1 VVKFHL
7 IQPGMIGRR
16 HEIERGMAGQDPVLY
31 QRYLEEI
38 RGYIKLADELGYAS
52 YGHNEHHLQIEG
64 FEITNHPGMFSL
76 FVGLH
81 SKRLKVATLGY
92 VLTTHN
98 PVRAAE
104 EIATLDHML
113 KGRLMVGFTRGYQSR
128 WVGSYA
134 AVPGVNATTPE
145 LAKQRDDVDQMNRE
159 IFEECVQIVKTAWLN
174 PTFSFKGKY
183 WQFPPES
190 GLTGHPAY
198 VKWGAGQG
206 EDGMVHEIGI
216 APHCYQDP
224 HPPLYGAFAHS
235 MRTIDMWAR
244 EGGKP
249 IVMANQMDF
258 CEALWSRYIKT
269 AEEAGREVKRE
280 DAAAWGGV
288 LMLGDTDEQVA
299 RIKDEHDWYW
309 HNFFLPFGQG
319 YANTLIGSADAI
331 SKQIEDAHERLG
343 FNEMWI
349 QFGQGHLD
357 PEENEEE
364 LYRFANEVIPRFSTK
379 DADGTWV

>member
-1 VVKFHL
+1 
-7 IQPGMIGRR
+7 
-16 HEIERGMAGQDPVLY
+16 
-31 QRYLEEI
+31 
-38 RGYIKLADELGYAS
+38 
-52 YGHNEHHLQIEG
+52 
-64 FEITNHPGMFSL
+64 MFSL

-81 SKRLKVATLGY
+81 STRMKVATLGY
-92 VLTTHN
+92 VLPTHN

-134 AVPGVNATTPE
+134 AVPGVNATTPD
-145 LAKQRDDVDQMNRE
+145 LAKSRDDVDTMNRE
-159 IFEECVQIVKTAWLN
+159 IFEECVAIVKTAWLN
-174 PTFSFKGKY
+174 STFSYKGKY
-183 WQFPPES
+183 WQFPPET

-198 VKWGAGQG
+198 EKYGAGMG

-216 APHCYQDP
+216 APRCYQDP

-258 CEALWSRYIKT
+258 CEALWSRYIKS
-269 AEEAGREVKRE
+269 AAEAGRDVAKE

-288 LMLGDTDEQVA
+288 LMLGNNPKRLDE
-299 RIKDEHDWYW
+299 IKADHDWYW
-309 HNFFLPFGQG
+309 NTFFLPFGQG
-319 YANTLIGSADAI
+319 YANVLLGNADQISFAI
-331 SKQIEDAHERLG
+331 EEAQKRLG
-343 FNEMWI
+343 FNEMWL
-349 QFGQGHLD
+349 QFGQGHLE
-357 PEENEEE
+357 PGENEEE
-364 LYRFANEVIPRFSTK
+364 LNEFAEKVIPRFAEK
-379 DADGTWV
+379 APDGTWV

>member
-1 VVKFHL
+1 MKFHL

-16 HEIERGMAGQDPVLY
+16 HEIEQGMAGQNKELY
-31 QRYLEEI
+31 QRYLEEV
-38 RGYIKLADELGYAS
+38 RYYIQLADELGYAS

-76 FVGLH
+76 YVGLH
-81 SKRLKVATLGY
+81 SKRMRVSTLGY

-113 KGRLMVGFTRGYQSR
+113 QGRLNIGFTRGYQSR

-134 AVPGVNATTPE
+134 AVPGINSTTPQS
-145 LAKQRDDVDQMNRE
+145 AGQREDRDTMNRE
-159 IFEECVQIVKTAWLN
+159 LFEEAVQIVKTAWLN
-174 PTFSFKGKY
+174 STFSYKGKF
-183 WQFPPES
+183 WNFPPEG
-190 GLTGHPAY
+190 GLDGHPAY
-198 VKWGAGQG
+198 DLYGNGNAP
-206 EDGMVHEIGI
+206 DGTVAEIGI
-216 APHCYQDP
+216 APRCYQDP
-224 HPPLYGAFAHS
+224 HPPIYGAFAHS

-249 IVMANQMDF
+249 IVMANQMEF
-258 CEALWSRYIKT
+258 CEALWGRYLKT
-269 AEEAGREVKRE
+269 AEEAGRDVKRE

-288 LMLGDTDEQVA
+288 LMLGDSPEKIA

-309 HNFFLPFGQG
+309 NSFFLPFGQG
-319 YANTLIGSADAI
+319 YANCLIGNADEI
-331 SKQIEDAHERLG
+331 SRQIEEAQEKLG
-343 FNEMWI
+343 FNEMFV

-357 PEENEEE
+357 VEENQEE
-364 LYRFANEVIPRFSTK
+364 LQKFADEVIPRFATK
-379 DADGTWV
+379 DKDGTWV

>member
-1 VVKFHL
+1 MKFHL
-7 IQPGMIGRR
+7 IQPGMIGRQ
-16 HEIERGMAGQDPVLY
+16 HEIKQGMAGQNKVLY

-38 RGYIKLADELGYAS
+38 RGYVKLADELGYAS
-52 YGHNEHHLQIEG
+52 YGHNEHHLQLEG
-64 FEITNHPGMFSL
+64 FEVTNHPGMFSL
-76 FVGLH
+76 FVGMH
-81 SKRLKVATLGY
+81 AQRMRVSTLGY

-113 KGRLMVGFTRGYQSR
+113 GGRLNVGFTRGYQSR

-134 AVPGVNATTPE
+134 SVRGANATTPQD
-145 LAKQRDDVDQMNRE
+145 AKARGEVDTMNRE
-159 IFEECVQIVKTAWLN
+159 IFEECVGIVKKAWLN
-174 PTFSFKGKY
+174 STFSHKGKY
-183 WQFPPES
+183 WQFPPET

-198 VKWGAGQG
+198 EKYGAGMG

-216 APHCYQDP
+216 APRCYQDP

-249 IVMANQMDF
+249 IVMANQMEF
-258 CEALWSRYIKT
+258 CEALWTRYMNT
-269 AEEAGREVKRE
+269 AAAAGRDVKRE

-288 LMLGDTDEQVA
+288 LMLGSDKAKLEHKKA
-299 RIKDEHDWYW
+299 EHDWYW
-309 HNFFLPFGQG
+309 HEFFLPFGQG
-319 YANTLIGSADAI
+319 YANCLIGDADEV
-331 SKQIEDAHERLG
+331 SRQIEDAHKRLG
-343 FNEMWI
+343 FNEMWL

-364 LYRFANEVIPRFSTK
+364 LYEFMEKVAPRFSTK
-379 DADGTWV
+379 APDGTWV

>member
-1 VVKFHL
+1 MMKFHL
-7 IQPGMIGRR
+7 IQPGMIGRKGD
-16 HEIERGMAGQDPVLY
+16 IEKGMAGQNKELY
-31 QRYLEEI
+31 QRYLAEI
-38 RGYIKLADELGYAS
+38 RGYIRLADELGYAS

-81 SKRLKVATLGY
+81 SKRMRVSTLGY
-92 VLTTHN
+92 VLPTHN

-113 KGRLMVGFTRGYQSR
+113 GGRLNVGFTRGYQSR

-134 AVPGVNATTPE
+134 AVPGVNATTPG
-145 LAKQRDDVDQMNRE
+145 LAKSRDEVDTMNRE
-159 IFEECVQIVKTAWLN
+159 IFEESLKIVKTAWLN
-174 PTFSFKGKY
+174 STFSYEGKY
-183 WQFPPES
+183 WQFPPKT

-198 VKWGAGQG
+198 EQYGSGMG
-206 EDGMVHEIGI
+206 SDGMVHQIGI
-216 APHCYQDP
+216 APRCFQDP

-249 IVMANQMDF
+249 IVMANQMEF
-258 CEALWSRYIKT
+258 CEKLWGRYIAT
-269 AEEAGREVKRE
+269 AAEAGREVKAQ

-288 LMLGDTDEQVA
+288 LMLGSDPDRLQG
-299 RIKDEHDWYW
+299 IKADHDWYW
-309 HNFFLPFGQG
+309 NTFFLPFGQG
-319 YANTLIGSADAI
+319 YANCLIGDVDEVSR
-331 SKQIEDAHERLG
+331 QIEDAHKRLG
-343 FNEMWI
+343 FTEMWL

-357 PEENEEE
+357 PEENEEM
-364 LYRFANEVIPRFSTK
+364 LHTFAEKIFPRFSHK
-379 DADGTWV
+379 ADDGTWV

>member
-1 VVKFHL
+1 MKFHL
-7 IQPGMIGRR
+7 IQPGMIGRKTD
-16 HEIERGMAGQDPVLY
+16 IEKGMAGQNKELY

-38 RGYIKLADELGYAS
+38 RGYIRLADELGYAS

-64 FEITNHPGMFSL
+64 FEITYHPGMFSL

-81 SKRLKVATLGY
+81 SKRMRVSTLGY
-92 VLTTHN
+92 VLPTHN

-113 KGRLMVGFTRGYQSR
+113 QGRLNVGFTRGYQSR

-134 AVPGVNATTPE
+134 AVPGVNATTPD
-145 LAKQRDDVDQMNRE
+145 LAKSRDDTDTMNRE
-159 IFEECVQIVKTAWLN
+159 IFEESLRIVKTAWLN
-174 PTFSFKGKY
+174 STFSYEGKY
-183 WQFPPES
+183 WQFPPKS

-198 VKWGAGQG
+198 AQYGAGMG

-216 APHCYQDP
+216 APQCYQDH

-249 IVMANQMDF
+249 IVMANQMEF
-258 CEALWSRYIKT
+258 CEALWNRYIKT
-269 AEEAGREVKRE
+269 AGEAGRDVKPG

-288 LMLGDTDEQVA
+288 LMLGNDPDRLQA
-299 RIKDEHDWYW
+299 IKADHDWYW
-309 HNFFLPFGQG
+309 NTFFLPFGQG
-319 YANTLIGSADAI
+319 YANCLIGDVDEVSR
-331 SKQIEDAHERLG
+331 QIEDAQKRLG
-343 FNEMWI
+343 FTEMWL

-357 PEENEEE
+357 PEENEEM
-364 LYRFANEVIPRFSTK
+364 LNAFAEKIFPRFSQK
-379 DADGTWV
+379 DEDGTWV

>member
-1 VVKFHL
+1 MKFHL

-16 HEIERGMAGQDPVLY
+16 HEIEQGKAGQNKELY

-38 RGYIKLADELGYAS
+38 RGYIQLADELGYAS

-81 SKRLKVATLGY
+81 SKRMRVSTLGY
-92 VLTTHN
+92 VLPTHN

-113 KGRLMVGFTRGYQSR
+113 KGRLNVGFTRGYQSR

-134 AVPGVNATTPE
+134 AVPGVNATTPD
-145 LAKQRDDVDQMNRE
+145 LAKGRDEVDNMNRE
-159 IFEECVQIVKTAWLN
+159 IFEESLKIVKTAWLN
-174 PTFSFKGKY
+174 STFSYEGKY
-183 WQFPPES
+183 WQFPPKT

-198 VKWGAGQG
+198 EKYGAGMG

-216 APHCYQDP
+216 APRCYQDP

-249 IVMANQMDF
+249 IVMANQMEF
-258 CEALWSRYIKT
+258 CEALWGRYLKT
-269 AEEAGREVKRE
+269 AEEAGRDVKRE

-288 LMLGDTDEQVA
+288 LMLGSDPA
-299 RIKDEHDWYW
+299 RLQAIKDEHDWYW
-309 HNFFLPFGQG
+309 NTFFLPFGQG
-319 YANTLIGSADAI
+319 YANCLIGDVDEVSR
-331 SKQIEDAHERLG
+331 QIEDAQKRLG
-343 FNEMWI
+343 FTEMWL

-357 PEENEEE
+357 PEENEEM
-364 LYRFANEVIPRFSTK
+364 LQAFAEKIFPRFSQK
-379 DADGTWV
+379 DDEGTWV

>member
-1 VVKFHL
+1 MKFHL
-7 IQPGMIGRR
+7 IQPGMIGRKTD
-16 HEIERGMAGQDPVLY
+16 IEKGMAGQNRELY
-31 QRYLEEI
+31 QRYLAEI
-38 RGYIKLADELGYAS
+38 RGYIRLADELGYAS

-81 SKRLKVATLGY
+81 SKRMRVSTLGY
-92 VLTTHN
+92 VLPTHN

-113 KGRLMVGFTRGYQSR
+113 GGRLNVGFTRGYQSR

-134 AVPGVNATTPE
+134 AVPGVNATTPG
-145 LAKQRDDVDQMNRE
+145 LAKSRDEVDTMNRE
-159 IFEECVQIVKTAWLN
+159 IFEESLKIVKTAWLN
-174 PTFSFKGKY
+174 STFSYEGKY
-183 WQFPPES
+183 WQFPPKT

-198 VKWGAGQG
+198 EQYGSGMG
-206 EDGMVHEIGI
+206 PDGMVHQIGI
-216 APHCYQDP
+216 APRCFQDP

-249 IVMANQMDF
+249 IVMANQMEF
-258 CEALWSRYIKT
+258 CEKLWGRYIAT
-269 AEEAGREVKRE
+269 AAEAGREVKPQ

-288 LMLGDTDEQVA
+288 LMLGSDPDRLQG
-299 RIKDEHDWYW
+299 IKADHDWYW
-309 HNFFLPFGQG
+309 NTFFLPFGQG
-319 YANTLIGSADAI
+319 YANCLIGDVDEVSR
-331 SKQIEDAHERLG
+331 QIEDAHKRLG
-343 FNEMWI
+343 FTEMWL

-357 PEENEEE
+357 PEENEEM
-364 LYRFANEVIPRFSTK
+364 LHTFAEKIFPRFSQK
-379 DADGTWV
+379 ADDGTWV